1 MSKLLRQLQNS
12 IAYNLHAATYNPDAE
27 AYAAQNDEADKE
39 EKAGLDEASA
49 DAAIKKEK
57 EDKAAADKAAAE
69 AAAEKKA
76 AEDAE
81 RNTFSVKRMLKR
93 ALTVTNSVVTT
104 FLIVAL
110 GIFGASLATNINV
123 YKPLPYRILY
133 LIYGFVFF
141 FVVIPYVLLWRW
153 LYQKKQP
160 RFYALFPIIGMHLD
174 NPTTAAL
181 FSWLSFKPD
190 ADMELLDGCAKA

>member
-12 IAYNLHAATYNPDAE
+12 IAYNLNAATYNPEAE
-27 AYAAQNDEADKE
+27 AYAAEKE
-39 EKAGLDEASA
+39 ELDRDKKAELDQAAVEK
-49 DAAIKKEK
+49 AIKKKKAK
-57 EDKAAADKAAAE
+57 EAAAQKAAAE

-76 AEDAE
+76 REDAE

-93 ALTVTNSVVTT
+93 ALTVTNSVLTT

-123 YKPLPYRILY
+123 YKPFPYRILY

-153 LYQKKQP
+153 LYQKKRP

>member
-12 IAYNLHAATYNPDAE
+12 IAYNLNAATYNPEAE
-27 AYAAQNDEADKE
+27 AYAAEKEEVAKE
-39 EKAGLDEASA
+39 EKAQLDQASVEK
-49 DAAIKKEK
+49 AIKRKKAKEAAAQ
-57 EDKAAADKAAAE
+57 KAAKE

-76 AEDAE
+76 REDAE

-93 ALTVTNSVVTT
+93 MMGITQSVLST
-104 FLIVAL
+104 FLLIAL
-110 GIFGASLATNINV
+110 GIFGASLATNLNV
-123 YKPLPYRILY
+123 YKSFPYRILY

-141 FVVIPYVLLWRW
+141 FIVIPYALLWRW
-153 LYQKKQP
+153 LYQKKRP

-190 ADMELLDGCAKA
+190 ADMELLNGCAKA

>member
-93 ALTVTNSVVTT
+93 ALTVTNSLVTT

>member
-1 MSKLLRQLQNS
+1 
-12 IAYNLHAATYNPDAE
+12 
-27 AYAAQNDEADKE
+27 
-39 EKAGLDEASA
+39 
-49 DAAIKKEK
+49 
-57 EDKAAADKAAAE
+57 
-69 AAAEKKA
+69 
-76 AEDAE
+76 
-81 RNTFSVKRMLKR
+81 MLKR